1 MLISFSLSELFVLS
15 LSSAV
20 TSPVHVTE
28 LSLEETAEA
37 LSRRVLE
44 SFLLSLSLVRDFLS
58 LFREV
63 VPVDFSELLLDNE
76 ELVFKLELLPARE
89 LPPSLLLVLMVFRL
103 LVLLPEVPVPVP
115 VVPVPDCVLLLVSS
129 KPESFFVVF
138 FRVLQSRWRNT
149 G

>member
-15 LSSAV
+15 LLSAV
-20 TSPVHVTE
+20 TSPVPVTE
-28 LSLEETAEA
+28 LSLEGTAEA

-44 SFLLSLSLVRDFLS
+44 SFLLPLSLVRDFLS

-76 ELVFKLELLPARE
+76 ELVFKLELLP
-89 LPPSLLLVLMVFRL
+89 PSLLLVLMVFRL
-103 LVLLPEVPVPVP
+103 LVLLPEVLVPVP

-129 KPESFFVVF
+129 KPGSFFVVF

>member
-15 LSSAV
+15 LLSAV
-20 TSPVHVTE
+20 TSPVPVTE
-28 LSLEETAEA
+28 LSLKETAEA

-44 SFLLSLSLVRDFLS
+44 SFLLPLSLVRDFLS

-76 ELVFKLELLPARE
+76 ELVFKLELLP
-89 LPPSLLLVLMVFRL
+89 PSLLLVLMVFRL
-103 LVLLPEVPVPVP
+103 LVLLPEVLVPVP
-115 VVPVPDCVLLLVSS
+115 VVPVPDCVLLLVSLKS
-129 KPESFFVVF
+129 GSFFVVF